1 MVHSQQHKPILCK
14 LLAGFHT
21 GGRGGRGAEFPP
33 LRSLKTYF
41 ALKQGT
47 MAPDQLVL
55 QHRLATPTYSFSCTD
70 TCYYAVVWT
79 QTWGSRLSYQIQSLG
94 SCFVIICCG
103 ACYSKKDSP
112 ITISHINIL

>member
-21 GGRGGRGAEFPP
+21 GGRGGRGAEFLP

-55 QHRLATPTYSFSCTD
+55 QHLHTVLVALIHVTMLWFGHKLG
-70 TCYYAVVWT
+70 VV
-79 QTWGSRLSYQIQSLG
+79 G
-94 SCFVIICCG
+94 
-103 ACYSKKDSP
+103 
-112 ITISHINIL
+112 